1 LLVQPDFLIS
11 FYLTVSKNYAGDFSL
26 PAPKLIYRTI
36 KQVFPSCRIF
46 RESPRVEENVEKWGS
61 DFTNLV
67 IFCRKTAEEITFRG
81 AVEEDFLDSSAR
93 QHFLMPKEEVLESE
107 VLGGDDSSLLLKN
120 NTAKLVGWHEQ
131 SALGHWSIMRT
142 VMPAKIWERW

>member
-1 LLVQPDFLIS
+1 MIE
-11 FYLTVSKNYAGDFSL
+11 NYAGDFSL

-46 RESPRVEENVEKWGS
+46 RESARVDENVEKWGS

-67 IFCRKTAEEITFRG
+67 IFCRKTTELITFRDAEKG
-81 AVEEDFLDSSAR
+81 DFLDSRAR
-93 QHFLMPKEEVLESE
+93 EHFLVPKIEVSESE
-107 VLGGDDSSLLLKN
+107 VLGGDDSGLLFKN

-131 SALGHWSIMRT
+131 SALGHWNIMRS